1 LDYDTPMFF
10 FLDGLTQETSLFGI
24 ILPEKQQK
32 ILVEISC
39 YKGDVLAMSTYSR
52 DSALNNHYE
61 ASEKL

>member
-1 LDYDTPMFF
+1 MFF